1 MHQNHC
7 STPARRIHLA
17 SAMLA
22 SEGKYGFVSQ
32 LSREQNISR
41 QSLYLLK
48 SRGQEAMERVFKS
61 NQSPAEG
68 EIQIERAVLTL
79 FTEGHASR
87 EGIQTC
93 LEELLGVH
101 VSTGK
106 ISSIL
111 HEAGKRAQEW
121 LDQQIPEGMR
131 DLAID
136 EQYSHQR
143 GEAYLNIVDA
153 HTTFVY
159 ASCPPVAV
167 DGESWA
173 LLLLQMK
180 DHGLRW
186 RVVVSDG
193 GKAIGRAVREVTP
206 DVIHQRDVWHVIHEC
221 QKVQRR
227 MDRAVASLDKQTPA
241 VERNAKRVE
250 AGKKPLGRNPKTD
263 VHTHAAD
270 LRQMEYVA
278 TSLRYLTCELQRL
291 LEIVVLTDQG
301 GILGSQ
307 ARQEECDA
315 LLDLFAQLCEVTPP
329 PLKKT
334 MEKLLRHVQLALPNL
349 LAFCPLLDG
358 LQQTACEQLG
368 EAAVHLI
375 GWAWQRCAILGPT
388 CEQLVVGFPPD
399 WQPQASKVL
408 AAWDQAVR
416 SSSAVENW
424 HSILRPFIAVHRHLS
439 AHMLAILAV
448 WHNHRV
454 ASRGRNLGQSPLTRT
469 GLAKQSTD
477 WLAALGYAHLPS
489 PSPQPIPSSIVRSS
503 PEMEIIAA

>member
-1 MHQNHC
+1 MIAHQ
-7 STPARRIHLA
+7 
-17 SAMLA
+17 
-22 SEGKYGFVSQ
+22 GKYGFVSQ
-32 LSREQNISR
+32 LSRENDISR
-41 QSLYLLK
+41 QSLYTLK
-48 SRGQEAMERVFKS
+48 SRGQEAMEGVFRPK
-61 NQSPAEG
+61 QEARERMTP
-68 EIQIERAVLTL
+68 IERAVLIL

-87 EGIQTC
+87 EGIQIC

-121 LDQQIPEGMR
+121 LEQQIPEGMR

-136 EQYSHQR
+136 EQYSHHR

-153 HTTFVY
+153 HTSFVY

-167 DGESWA
+167 DGESWSI
-173 LLLLQMK
+173 LFLQMK
-180 DHGLRW
+180 DHGLQW

-221 QKVQRR
+221 QKVQGRI
-227 MDRAVASLDKQTPA
+227 DRAVDSLHERTPA

-263 VHTHAAD
+263 VHTHAVD
-270 LRQMEYVA
+270 LRQMQYVA
-278 TSLRYLTCELQRL
+278 TSLRSLTRELQRL

-301 GILGSQ
+301 ILTSQ
-307 ARQEECDA
+307 ERSEEINT
-315 LLDLFAQLCEVTPP
+315 LLELLAELYEVTPS
-329 PLKKT
+329 PLNKQV
-334 MEKLLRHVQLALPNL
+334 EKLLRHVQLALPNL
-349 LAFCPLLDG
+349 LAFCPLLDAI
-358 LQQTACEQLG
+358 QQAACDQLG

-375 GWAWQRCAILGPT
+375 GWAWQRRAILGPT
-388 CEQLVVGFPPD
+388 CEQLVVGFPPS
-399 WQPQASKVL
+399 WQPEASKVL
-408 AAWDQAVR
+408 GAWDQAVR

-424 HSILRPFIAVHRHLS
+424 HSVLRPFIAVHRHLS
-439 AHMLAILAV
+439 THMLAILAV

-454 ASRGRNLGQSPLTRT
+454 ASRGLHQGHSPLTRT
-469 GLAKQSTD
+469 GLAKQPTD
-477 WLAALGYAHLPS
+477 WLQALGYAHLPS

-503 PEMEIIAA
+503 PEMESIAA